1 MGQDAIQCYI
11 KEEHLS
17 DCLTWLRKNTE
28 HHQNNSFNIVINQQI
43 HQINGDNIQ
52 LSSENQKAIVQS
64 DFINHDGNYEGFNTL
79 HFTSNLLLNPDRE
92 IINHSINWTQDWDT
106 ENLQN
111 QIDSLKSLDLTNN
124 KLSIGHFDFSIFKLK
139 NKDIYNLKVTAP
151 TYSHGSLFTSSK
163 STQNWIKQLSLI
175 SHSIIT
181 YLDLGYKGKQILYYN
196 GIQLD
201 LTLKDE
207 FLKHCSEST
216 LDFFVD
222 YYNIHF
228 HNEYLTNTN
237 NLLQN
242 RMCIVE
248 DNLYQLFI
256 EENKWVVYISN
267 GHHFKFTLNDKQI
280 NEFQLKGK
288 VYLDRIVYKKTGRI

>member
-1 MGQDAIQCYI
+1 MEQDAIQYYI
-11 KEEHLS
+11 KEEHLP
-17 DCLTWLRKNTE
+17 DCLIWLRQNTE
-28 HHQNNSFNIVINQQI
+28 HHQNNSFNIVIHQQI
-43 HQINGDNIQ
+43 HKVNGGNIQ
-52 LSSENQKAIVQS
+52 FFDKDQKPIIQS
-64 DFINHDGNYEGFNTL
+64 DIINQDGNFQGFNTL
-79 HFTSNLLLNPDRE
+79 HFTSNLLLQPDLK
-92 IINHSINWTQDWDT
+92 IINHSIDWTQDWET
-106 ENLQN
+106 EHLQN
-111 QIDSLKSLDLTNN
+111 QINSLKSLNLTNN
-124 KLSIGHFDFSIFKLK
+124 KLSVGHFDISISKLI
-139 NKDIYNLKVTAP
+139 NQAIYSLKVTAP

-163 STQNWIKQLSLI
+163 STQHWIKQLSLN
-175 SHSIIT
+175 SQSIIT

-201 LTLKDE
+201 LPLKDE

-228 HNEYLTNTN
+228 HNEYHTNTN

-242 RMCIVE
+242 RTCIVE
-248 DNLYQLFI
+248 DNLYLLFI

-267 GHHFKFTLNDKQI
+267 GINFKFTLNDKQI

-288 VYLDRIVYKKTGRI
+288 VYLDEIVYKKTGA